1 LCYRFQEKRKPYEVK
16 GGKVKRILITG
27 GAGFVGHHTVEW
39 YLDKT
44 TWEIV
49 TLDSFRHAGDS
60 LRVIASPR
68 HEAYVHDLNAP
79 ISHRLNRLIGPVD
92 YILNLSSC
100 SDVDLSIT
108 DPLFV
113 WENNTRLIG
122 NILDYAKS
130 QPSLEAFIQCST
142 DEVFGPAPDG
152 YFHKEW
158 ETHMP
163 SNPYSASKA
172 AQESLCVAFWRTYG
186 VPVIITNTMNMIG
199 ERQEPTKYLPK
210 VIKGLF
216 TNMEIIIH
224 GSPAHIGSR
233 MYLDAK
239 NLADAWLYLLK
250 NYVPVKYDST
260 QDAQRPSRFNIVGQE
275 EISNLDLV
283 LRIGKLMG
291 NDNPKYKFVDFH
303 ATRPGHDRRYALD
316 GSKIAKLGWKHP
328 IPIDDTL
335 KRIVDFYVKECRKFL
350 S

>member
-1 LCYRFQEKRKPYEVK
+1 M
-16 GGKVKRILITG
+16 KRILITG

-60 LRVIASPR
+60 LRIIPSTR
-68 HEAYVHDLNAP
+68 HRAFAHDLNAP
-79 ISHRLNRLIGPVD
+79 ISHRLVESIGPVN
-92 YILNLSSC
+92 YILNLASC
-100 SDVDLSIT
+100 SDVDLSIV
-108 DPLFV
+108 DPLEV

-122 NILDYAKS
+122 NILNYARAQKG
-130 QPSLEAFIQCST
+130 LEAFIQCST

-152 YFHKEW
+152 HFHKEW

-172 AQESLCVAFWRTYG
+172 AQENLCVSFWRTYG
-186 VPVIITNTMNMIG
+186 VPLIITNAMNMIG

-210 VIKGLF
+210 VIQGLF
-216 TNMEIIIH
+216 TNTEIIIH
-224 GSPAHIGSR
+224 GTKEKVGSR

-250 NYVPVKYDST
+250 NYIPVKYDPLL
-260 QDAQRPSRFNIVGQE
+260 DAQQPSRFNIVGQE

-283 LRIGKLMG
+283 SRIAALMG
-291 NDNPKYKFVDFH
+291 VEEPKYKFVDFH
-303 ATRPGHDRRYALD
+303 TTRPGHDRRYALD
-316 GSKIAKLGWKHP
+316 GGKISRLGWVHP
-328 IPIDDTL
+328 IPIEDAL

-350 S
+350 T